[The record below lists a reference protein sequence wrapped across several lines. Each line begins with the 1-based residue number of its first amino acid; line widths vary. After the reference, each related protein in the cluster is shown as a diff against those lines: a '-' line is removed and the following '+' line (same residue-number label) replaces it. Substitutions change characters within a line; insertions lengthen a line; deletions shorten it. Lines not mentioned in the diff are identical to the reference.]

1 MEEGFEHLR
10 PHVQEAEEYIMAQ
23 DNVAVEEM
31 LRDAEDAEEP
41 GDMKAGAVLSRT
53 AEMTMTTVELQTA
66 GWVYVYDTQT
76 GDRSVINRNMLP
88 QQLEKRRSNGTYVFS
103 TRKPEGVTPVRGIL
117 KCILHEDAP
126 NRENYDRMGFV
137 RCTKSNFISELDR
150 ARHMRTRHP
159 RAHATLEN
167 ERVREERA
175 EERLERRALTESIK
189 AMAESNSRGKSNA

>member
-76 GDRSVINRNMLP
+76 GNRSVINRNMLP

-103 TRKPEGVTPVRGIL
+103 TRKPEGVTPVKGTL
-117 KCILHEDAP
+117 KCFLHEDDP
-126 NRENYDRMGFV
+126 NRENHDRMGFV

-150 ARHMRTRHP
+150 SRHMRTRHP